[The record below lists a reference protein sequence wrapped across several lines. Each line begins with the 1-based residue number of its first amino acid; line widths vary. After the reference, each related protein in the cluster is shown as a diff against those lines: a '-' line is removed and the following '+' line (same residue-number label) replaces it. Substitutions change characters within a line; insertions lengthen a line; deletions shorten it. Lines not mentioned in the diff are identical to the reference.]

1 MAADQNRDHHTAM
14 PTIDRLAPALRRRLP
29 RPLLTA
35 AAVVAGLFGLT
46 ACDQGPS
53 TVTPFMHP
61 SGAFDFLVAAT
72 KNEGPLYLEI
82 DGAPF
87 VNGSGLAD
95 QVTAVMERALQA
107 RILHLTADRKAAED
121 PRFRLVLVFN
131 PPDSG
136 ELLAFCERQPVG
148 GPYQTEGR
156 IDLRAGFCRGDDLIA
171 AVDGWVEEVDGAED
185 QKFEQFM
192 RQVVRDMFSRSRN
205 DD

>member
-1 MAADQNRDHHTAM
+1 M
-14 PTIDRLAPALRRRLP
+14 PTTDRLAPTLRRPLP
-29 RPLLTA
+29 RALLTA
-35 AAVVAGLFGLT
+35 AAALAGLLGLA

-61 SGAFDFLVAAT
+61 TGAFDFLIAAT
-72 KNEGPLYLEI
+72 RNEGPLYLEI

-87 VNGSGLAD
+87 VSGSGLEGK
-95 QVTAVMERALQA
+95 VTAVMERALQA
-107 RILHLTADRKAAED
+107 RILRLTTDRDAAED

-131 PPDSG
+131 PANSG
-136 ELLAFCERQPVG
+136 ELIAFCEQQPAG

-171 AVDGWVEEVDGAED
+171 AVDGWVEKVDGLED

-192 RQVVRDMFSRSRN
+192 RQVARDMFSRNRN